1 MVMKYYEMK
10 YRNKDHLGTLY
21 SLDTAGNNTQ
31 IDEIKK
37 GIKTESLPEG
47 TEILMEIDPR
57 TGTGKKRLGDIVH
70 WQKGLPNAHL
80 IIVSEDVL
88 NNLLTLTSPIHK
100 IYNINIINSTKD
112 FKKYFAFHII
122 GNVFENINFNQ
133 QIFYKKNVMNDLNE
147 GFLEK
152 GIIHNYTEF
161 INIRSEL
168 VKNNSQTLGF
178 DEIVYNKKYDLLPG
192 FPTSVLINEDAKKNV
207 EKRFVLS
214 YKDFKKYTLQFIN

>member
-1 MVMKYYEMK
+1 MEDFFELKWQG
-10 YRNKDHLGTLY
+10 KDEIGTLY
-21 SLDTAGNNTQ
+21 SLDLKGDNVSINFIKKSIETNQLKTN
-31 IDEIKK
+31 DEIQ
-37 GIKTESLPEG
+37 I
-47 TEILMEIDPR
+47 EIDPR

-80 IIVSEDVL
+80 VIVSEDVL
-88 NNLLTLTSPIHK
+88 DNLLTLTSPIHK
-100 IYNINIINSTKD
+100 IYNLNIINSTKD

-133 QIFYKKNVMNDLNE
+133 QIFYKKNVMNDSNE

-152 GIIHNYTEF
+152 GSIHNYNEF

-178 DEIVYNKKYDLLPG
+178 DEIVYSHKYDLLPG
-192 FPTSVLINEDAKKNV
+192 FPTSVLINEDAKKNI
-207 EKRFVLS
+207 EKKFLLN
-214 YKDFKKYTLQFIN
+214 YKEFKKYTIRFIN